1 MEKAAMAARRMLSSD
16 WEMDCTPRRAAD
28 SPPRST
34 CREAASRSLTDD
46 VEARNLF
53 SNSAVNAEMI
63 TSILLLFVAMR
74 WNLPL
79 VIFAL
84 FAGPGIYAL
93 LSLLQ
98 PGKLLVFG
106 LLVGLPLLMIA
117 AWGAAAMVRLL
128 FP

>member
-1 MEKAAMAARRMLSSD
+1 
-16 WEMDCTPRRAAD
+16 
-28 SPPRST
+28 
-34 CREAASRSLTDD
+34 
-46 VEARNLF
+46 
-53 SNSAVNAEMI
+53 MI
-63 TSILLLFVAMR
+63 TSILLLVFAMR

-93 LSLLQ
+93 LSLMQ

-106 LLVGLPLLMIA
+106 ILLGLPLLTIV
-117 AWGAAAMVRLL
+117 AWGTAAMVRLL